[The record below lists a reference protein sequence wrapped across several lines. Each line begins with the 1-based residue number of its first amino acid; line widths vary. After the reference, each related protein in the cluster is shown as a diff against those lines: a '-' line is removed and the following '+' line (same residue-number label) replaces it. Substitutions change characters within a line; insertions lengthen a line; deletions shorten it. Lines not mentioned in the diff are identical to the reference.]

1 MNYTL
6 IYFLIYIEVLAAL
19 LLIPMVIY
27 EKKLIQAEDLIFY
40 HLKKAIKNIIIIK
53 K

>member
-6 IYFLIYIEVLAAL
+6 VYFLIYLEVLAAL

-27 EKKLIQAEDLIFY
+27 EKKLIQIE
-40 HLKKAIKNIIIIK
+40 NIIIK
-53 K
+53 KIVKAVKK